1 MELGEKAI
9 VATKSRDKR
18 ERIKRG
24 LIVSQSPASRRAVFV
39 THTIVP
45 RRTIKRYFIRV
56 FGQEVEVQEHELRY
70 CVGTE
75 VIVKEY

>member
-1 MELGEKAI
+1 MELTSKATQRR
-9 VATKSRDKR
+9 AKR

-24 LIVSQSPASRRAVFV
+24 LIVSQSPTSRRAVFV

-56 FGQEVEVQEHELRY
+56 FGHEVEVQKHELHH
-70 CVGTE
+70 CVGTK
-75 VIVKEY
+75 VIVREY